1 MITIDSLLDLVR
13 PETYLKKVLSSVA
26 SSINVNYP
34 VYIVHNDFIA
44 IAALNADDSQGIKSL
59 FPIVLR
65 G

>member
-13 PETYLKKVLSSVA
+13 SETYQKKVLSSVA
-26 SSINVNYP
+26 SSKNVNYP
-34 VYIVHNDFIA
+34 VHIVHNDFIA
-44 IAALNADDSQGIKSL
+44 IGALNADDSQGIKSL